1 MKSAYIETTTYGQ
14 AALEKQLTRDSNLM
28 VRRKELVLSRLH
40 VGDETTFLEGF
51 QTSAGITRRN
61 GLVEYIHPNGRY
73 IGIRLYNLKT
83 GEPEHCMTCAFP
95 FEIEPKAPVVTVE
108 KPHGAAA

>member
-1 MKSAYIETTTYGQ
+1 MKSSYIETTTYGQ
-14 AALEKQLTRDSNLM
+14 AALEKQLTRDSKLM

-40 VGDETTFLEGF
+40 VGDETTYLEGF

-73 IGIRLYNLKT
+73 IGIRLYNQKT
-83 GEPEHCMTCAFP
+83 GEPEPCMTCAFP
-95 FEIEPKAPVVTVE
+95 FEFELKAQAV
-108 KPHGAAA
+108 KLKDPHGAAA

>member
-1 MKSAYIETTTYGQ
+1 MKSAYIETSTYGQ
-14 AALEKQLTRDSNLM
+14 AVLEKQMVLDSQLM
-28 VRRKELVLSRLH
+28 VRRKALVLSSLH

-51 QTSAGITRRN
+51 QTSTGITRRI

-73 IGIRLYNLKT
+73 IGIRLYNQKT
-83 GEPEHCMTCAFP
+83 GEPEPCMTCVFP
-95 FEIEPKAPVVTVE
+95 FEIELKAPAVTVE

>member
-1 MKSAYIETTTYGQ
+1 MKSAYIETSTYGQ
-14 AALEKQLTRDSNLM
+14 AVLEKQMVRDSQLM
-28 VRRKELVLSRLH
+28 VRRKARVLSRLH

-51 QTSAGITRRN
+51 QTSTGITRRRAV
-61 GLVEYIHPNGRY
+61 VEYIHPNGRY

-95 FEIEPKAPVVTVE
+95 FEIELKALVVTVE